1 MLGYVLALKGCY
13 LGHDVWYSVRFGLG
27 LSQTHLVKD
36 LGLSR
41 LDFLIDPG
49 GLSTNRVFLS

>member
-1 MLGYVLALKGCY
+1 MVF
-13 LGHDVWYSVRFGLG
+13 SEFGLG

-36 LGLSR
+36 LGMSR

-49 GLSTNRVFLS
+49 GLSPNRVFLS